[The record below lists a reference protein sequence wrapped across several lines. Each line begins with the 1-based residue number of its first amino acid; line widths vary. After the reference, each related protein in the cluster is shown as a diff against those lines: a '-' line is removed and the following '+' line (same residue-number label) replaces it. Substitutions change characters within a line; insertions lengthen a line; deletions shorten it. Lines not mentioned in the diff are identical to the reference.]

1 MLKHLLSI
9 LFLCYTGISAAQAG
23 KTLDTAQ
30 QKEKIKKMP
39 MDTSGLQPGKYKN
52 PEQGGEHS
60 GKNIDNQKKPQK
72 VPQKQEPQTMEPNWK
87 KHNSAA
93 AVAYYCKK
101 CGYKSSSKQMCPKDG
116 SELVRKVVITGMMM
130 KA

>member
-1 MLKHLLSI
+1 M
-9 LFLCYTGISAAQAG
+9 SAARIILAGLISLSFAGASVAQTG
-23 KTLDTAQ
+23 KTLDSAQ
-30 QKEKIKKMP
+30 QKERVKKMP

-60 GKNIDNQKKPQK
+60 GKNIDNQKKQAKPEAPKKDPQSRLDHK
-72 VPQKQEPQTMEPNWK
+72 RI
-87 KHNSAA
+87 NSAT

-116 SELVRKVVITGMMM
+116 SELIRKVFITGLM
-130 KA
+130 